1 MIQKIFKRVLD
12 KFASRWT
19 VLAIDLALVFISF
32 VIAYFIKYNL
42 TLSFDYA
49 ILLSHL
55 PYILVFYG
63 SIFLII
69 GTHKSIIRH
78 SGLRDT
84 LNIFTA
90 TTISTSLLLLLV
102 LTNAE
107 FKLINSLFISKSIL
121 IIHYLVSSCLLI
133 LSRFIT
139 KSFYEVITTRLVEV
153 KSVLIYGAGDLGI
166 ITLNALNKDTENN
179 YEIVGFIDDSKKKVG
194 KKIDRVKIYNL
205 EKIDI
210 NFVKKHNIETVIIA
224 IKDLNQNKMLSITDK
239 FINLDIDV
247 KIIPHFSALIDGNLE
262 PSQIRQIKIEDLL
275 NRAPINIE
283 NPVVQKEVN
292 GKVVL
297 VTGAA
302 GSIGSEISRQL
313 STYNC
318 KFLVLIDQGE
328 SALYDLEQ
336 ELIQNGF
343 TNFIA
348 VVSDVRDHFKVDR
361 IFKKYKPNHLFH
373 TAAYKHIPLME
384 KSPYEAVKVNVLGTK
399 NIADLSIEHNIERFV
414 MFSTDKAVNPTNV
427 MGASKRIAE
436 LYINCLS
443 KEQNNTK
450 FTIARFGNVLGSNGS
465 VVPLFKKQIKKGGP
479 ITLTHK
485 NITRFFMTIT
495 EACSLA
501 LEAATMGKGGEIY
514 IFDMGKPVRIYDI
527 AKRMIHLSGLK
538 YPKDIKI
545 EVIGLRPGEKLQEEL
560 IGSGESTKKTYHNKI
575 MIIETKK
582 IDYLLI
588 KEKIN
593 SISGNFR
600 KLNNEDL
607 VIFMKDIVPEYLSN
621 NSEFE
626 KLDSL
631 KF

>member
-1 MIQKIFKRVLD
+1 MIQKIFKKILD

-19 VLAIDLALVFISF
+19 VMSIDIALVLVSFI
-32 VIAYFIKYNL
+32 IAYFIKYNL
-42 TLSFDYA
+42 TFSFEFLSIF
-49 ILLSHL
+49 SQF
-55 PYILVFYG
+55 PYVFVFYG
-63 SIFLII
+63 GTFLLI

-90 TTISTSLLLLLV
+90 TTIATSILIV
-102 LTNAE
+102 VVISNAE
-107 FKLINSLFISKSIL
+107 LRLVNSLFISKSIL
-121 IIHYLVSSCLLI
+121 IIHYLVATCLII

-139 KSFYEVITTRLVEV
+139 KSFYEVVTTRLVEV
-153 KSVLIYGAGDLGI
+153 KPILIYGAGDLGI

-194 KKIDRVKIYNL
+194 KKIDRFKIYSL
-205 EKIDI
+205 EQIDD
-210 NFVKKHNIETVIIA
+210 NFIKRNAIETVVIA
-224 IKDLNQNKMLSITDK
+224 IKDLNQNKMLSVTDK
-239 FINLDIDV
+239 FIGLNIDV
-247 KIIPHFSALIDGNLE
+247 KIIPHFSSLIDGNLE

-313 STYNC
+313 SKYDC
-318 KFLVLIDQGE
+318 KLLVLIDQGE

-343 TNFIA
+343 TNFVA
-348 VVSDVRDHFKVDR
+348 VVSDVRDHFKINR
-361 IFKKYKPNHLFH
+361 IFTKYSPNHIFH

-384 KSPYEAVKVNVLGTK
+384 KSPYEAVKVNILGTK
-399 NIADLSIEHNIERFV
+399 NIADLSIIHGIERFV

-427 MGASKRIAE
+427 MGATKRIAE

-443 KEQNNTK
+443 KHQNNTK

-465 VVPLFKKQIKKGGP
+465 VVPLFEKQIKNGGP
-479 ITLTHK
+479 ITVTHK
-485 NITRFFMTIT
+485 NITRFFMTIA
-495 EACSLA
+495 EACNLA
-501 LEAATMGKGGEIY
+501 LEAASMGKGGEIY
-514 IFDMGKPVRIYDI
+514 IFDMGKPVRIYNI

-538 YPKDIKI
+538 YPDDIDI
-545 EVIGLRPGEKLQEEL
+545 DIIGLRPGEKLHEEL
-560 IGSGESTKKTYHNKI
+560 IGTGETTKKTYHNKI
-575 MIIETKK
+575 MIIKTKK
-582 IDYLLI
+582 INYDSI
-588 KEKIN
+588 KEKVN
-593 SISGNFR
+593 AISNNFR
-600 KLNNEDL
+600 KLNNSDL
-607 VIFMKDIVPEYLSN
+607 VKFMKEIVPEYVSN

-626 KLDSL
+626 ILD
-631 KF
+631 KIN